1 MRVRTATLCIA
12 AAPALVIASFAHASG
27 YADPD
32 YPQMSHST
40 MSRDAVAAE
49 AMRANNSMHA
59 TEVLESQVVKP
70 PSAGAD
76 RAQVQAEAV
85 RANNSMHPTEVLE
98 SQVAAARGVG
108 QPACRLHRQRRMS
121 RVAPQSRVSTKR
133 LRMPLAAEGATH
145 RSNSP
150 GSTTGFMSRPMN

>member
-12 AAPALVIASFAHASG
+12 AVPALVIASFAHASG

-49 AMRANNSMHA
+49 AMRANNSMHP

-70 PSAGAD
+70 VSGAD
-76 RAQVQAEAV
+76 RAQVQADAV

-98 SQVAAARGVG
+98 SQV
-108 QPACRLHRQRRMS
+108 QPP
-121 RVAPQSRVSTKR
+121 VASANLP
-133 LRMPLAAEGATH
+133 A
-145 RSNSP
+145 SNS
-150 GSTTGFMSRPMN
+150 GE